1 MLFFFNFFLK
11 IILILFSLSDYPP
24 KIFTR
29 RVLLVARRGL
39 CFSQIRRC
47 NAHRSSFSINLN
59 PSPESIM
66 TTAPVAVA
74 DVDLLLMRALLKD
87 GKIEN
92 TFKFARSLNVDPQSI
107 VGVTNS
113 LINGNYVTVGAAKS
127 LEEYE
132 LTAEGQ
138 SYLKTGTPES
148 EVIKLLK
155 DGPLSKN
162 DLKSKYPS
170 ADLGIKAAMNMKLL
184 AIDKGQI
191 SLKPDINFTDP
202 AFADLQAVAAGTA
215 DVKTATALKSR
226 KLCAIKKRSYFEVQ
240 KGPNF
245 PADDAAIAAR
255 PWKIKLPADFN
266 AEQMKEMWEKKQ
278 TLKMK
283 PANLAAAGKKGEI
296 GNLHPLMKL
305 RQQYREIFL
314 ELGFQEMDTARFVDS
329 SFWNFDTLFIP
340 QQHPARDV
348 QDTFFIEDPE
358 LTTNH
363 PKEYV
368 DLTRQV
374 HSDGLFGSAGY
385 KYKWSEAETQR
396 NVLRTHTTS
405 ISSYTLYNIGQEYK
419 RTGKLQT
426 GAFFSIDRVFRNE
439 QVDKTHL
446 CEFHQ
451 MEGFVLDYDL
461 SLSNM
466 MALLNSFFERV
477 GITNLKFKPAYNPY
491 TEPSMEVH
499 TQDEKT
505 GKIME
510 IGNSGVFRPE
520 MLRPMGIPEGV
531 TAIAWG
537 LGLERVAMRHY
548 KLKSI
553 HELFGHKY
561 VFFLYLIIF
570 FFGSVESTIEV
581 FGPA

>member
-1 MLFFFNFFLK
+1 
-11 IILILFSLSDYPP
+11 
-24 KIFTR
+24 
-29 RVLLVARRGL
+29 
-39 CFSQIRRC
+39 
-47 NAHRSSFSINLN
+47 
-59 PSPESIM
+59 M
-66 TTAPVAVA
+66 TTTQNKE
-74 DVDLLLMRALLKD
+74 DMDLLLMMKLLGD

-92 TFKFARSLNVDPQSI
+92 TFKYAKENNVDPQVI
-107 VGVTNS
+107 VGITNS
-113 LINGNYVTVGAAKS
+113 LSNGSYVVTGPAKS
-127 LEEYE
+127 FDEYE
-132 LTAEGQ
+132 LTTEGQ
-138 SYLKTGTPES
+138 NYLKSGTPES

-155 DGPLSKN
+155 DGPLTKN
-162 DLKSKYPS
+162 DLKAKYPA

-191 SLKPDINFTDP
+191 SLKPDAVFTDP
-202 AFADLQAVAAGTA
+202 ALADLKSVADGTA
-215 DVKTATALKSR
+215 DAKTAAALKQR
-226 KLCAIKKRSYFEVQ
+226 KLCAIKKRTYFEVQ
-240 KGPNF
+240 KGANF
-245 PADDAAIAAR
+245 PATEEDVAAR
-255 PWKIKLPADFN
+255 PWKVKLPADFN

-278 TLKMK
+278 TIKMK
-283 PANLAAAGKKGEI
+283 PANLAAAGKKADM

-305 RQQYREIFL
+305 RQEYRQIFL
-314 ELGFQEMDTARFVDS
+314 ELGFQEMNTARFVDS

-348 QDTFFIEDPE
+348 QDTFFVKDPE
-358 LTTNH
+358 KTTQH
-363 PKEYV
+363 PPEFV
-368 DLTRQV
+368 ELTRQV
-374 HSDGLFGSAGY
+374 HSDGLFGSTGY
-385 KYKWSEAETQR
+385 KYQWSEDETQR
-396 NVLRTHTTS
+396 NVLRTHTTA
-405 ISSYTLYNIGQEYK
+405 ISSYTLYNIGQEYQ

-451 MEGFVLDYDL
+451 MEGFVLDYGL

-466 MALLNSFFERV
+466 MALLKAFFERV

-491 TEPSMEVH
+491 TEPSMEIH

-510 IGNSGVFRPE
+510 IGNSGMFRPE

-553 HELFGHKY
+553 HELFGHKISLPF
-561 VFFLYLIIF
+561 VKSA
-570 FFGSVESTIEV
+570 GAPRV
-581 FGPA
+581 